1 MIPLD
6 SFEAL
11 SITGK
16 FVPIVPG
23 GSHIRLTYANRKEYC
38 EKALQFRLH
47 ELDVQVKQLINI
59 NYDVASWHYSAGR
72 KYDNKNRHFKNF
84 TSMPVASTIYATAWL
99 YSLFCTIMY
108 SRNNATNLG
117 MGDTYCNNNILV
129 VSQ

>member
-1 MIPLD
+1 MHVYCVFIQVIPLD

-47 ELDVQVKQLINI
+47 ELDVQVT
-59 NYDVASWHYSAGR
+59 
-72 KYDNKNRHFKNF
+72 
-84 TSMPVASTIYATAWL
+84 TSL
-99 YSLFCTIMY
+99 YSNQNLF
-108 SRNNATNLG
+108 
-117 MGDTYCNNNILV
+117 
-129 VSQ
+129 

>member
-23 GSHIRLTYANRKEYC
+23 GSHIRLTFANRKEYC

-47 ELDVQVKQLINI
+47 ELDMQV
-59 NYDVASWHYSAGR
+59 D
-72 KYDNKNRHFKNF
+72 
-84 TSMPVASTIYATAWL
+84 
-99 YSLFCTIMY
+99 
-108 SRNNATNLG
+108 
-117 MGDTYCNNNILV
+117 
-129 VSQ
+129 